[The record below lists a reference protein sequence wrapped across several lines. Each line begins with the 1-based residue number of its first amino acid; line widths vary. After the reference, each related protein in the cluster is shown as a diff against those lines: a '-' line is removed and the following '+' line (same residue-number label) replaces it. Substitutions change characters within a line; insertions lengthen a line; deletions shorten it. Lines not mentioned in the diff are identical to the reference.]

1 MFEALVNLFQGWHVG
16 GTSRAFLVML
26 VVVSDRNL
34 PHKRG
39 VITGSCS

>member
-26 VVVSDRNL
+26 VVSDRNL